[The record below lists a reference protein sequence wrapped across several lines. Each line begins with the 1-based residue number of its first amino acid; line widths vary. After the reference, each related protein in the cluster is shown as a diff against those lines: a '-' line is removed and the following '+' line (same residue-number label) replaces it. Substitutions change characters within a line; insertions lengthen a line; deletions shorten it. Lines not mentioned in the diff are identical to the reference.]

1 MGYLSRKS
9 SKVETWY
16 RWRFVVLVKIADG
29 INDSYI
35 VKNIPKE
42 INARKEMALFVV
54 IAFKKK
60 LKIKV
65 KDWDRRLLGDPGTAI
80 INLVDLLCNF

>member
-16 RWRFVVLVKIADG
+16 RWRFVVLVKIIDG
-29 INDSYI
+29 INDPYI

-42 INARKEMALFVV
+42 INTRKETALFVV
-54 IAFKKK
+54 TALKKK

-65 KDWDRRLLGDPGTAI
+65 KDWDRRLLGDPWTAI
-80 INLVDLLCNF
+80 INLALQTW

>member
-1 MGYLSRKS
+1 M
-9 SKVETWY
+9 
-16 RWRFVVLVKIADG
+16 LVKIADG

-65 KDWDRRLLGDPGTAI
+65 KD
-80 INLVDLLCNF
+80 

>member
-1 MGYLSRKS
+1 MWDLSIKS

-16 RWRFVVLVKIADG
+16 RWRFVVLVNIADG